1 MGGGQVRIVCLGLPD
16 RSDLASRVAE
26 SSNLIGSE
34 VEFAIE
40 VGKGEDVDQGSIDW
54 RGSLSSA
61 NWLVVPSSCALGR
74 KGVRGAWG
82 ASLAFSELEG
92 SKTAM
97 VVEVPSDSTRMN
109 EAWGAVIE
117 RIRQIGVLY
126 LTNEA
131 MVAITKIEKAEGH
144 ELLHEIRKRGM
155 VPLVCSFN
163 PGDGVAE
170 VSHSLGGGLFN
181 VAGGFGEERWLAGF
195 LSRLSTTGHGPSGI
209 ESAARSEYP

>member
-40 VGKGEDVDQGSIDW
+40 VSHGGDVDQGSIDW

-61 NWLVVPSSCALGR
+61 NWLVVSSSCALGG
-74 KGVRGAWG
+74 KGIKGAWG

-97 VVEVPSDSTRMN
+97 VVEVPSDSTRMS

-126 LTNEA
+126 LTSEA
-131 MVAITKIEKAEGH
+131 VNAISKIEKTEGA
-144 ELLHEIRKRGM
+144 ELLNEIRKRGM

-163 PGDGVAE
+163 QGKGVAE
-170 VSHSLGGGLFN
+170 VSHSLGGGFFN
-181 VAGGFGEERWLAGF
+181 AAGRFEEDRWLAGF
-195 LSRLSTTGHGPSGI
+195 LWRLSTTGYGPSGV
-209 ESAARSEYP
+209 EFAARSEYP

>member
-26 SSNLIGSE
+26 SSNQIGSE
-34 VEFAIE
+34 VEFAI
-40 VGKGEDVDQGSIDW
+40 GVDQGQDLDQGLIDW
-54 RGSLSSA
+54 RSSLSSA
-61 NWLVVPSSCALGR
+61 NWLVVSSSCALEE
-74 KGVRGAWG
+74 KGIRGAWG

-126 LTNEA
+126 LTSEA
-131 MVAITKIEKAEGH
+131 VVAISKIENTEGS
-144 ELLHEIRKRGM
+144 ELLDDIRKRGM

-163 PGDGVAE
+163 QGDGVAE
-170 VSHSLGGGLFN
+170 VSHSLGGGFFHL
-181 VAGGFGEERWLAGF
+181 AGGFGEERWLAGF
-195 LSRLSTTGHGPSGI
+195 LWRLSTTGHGPSGI
-209 ESAARSEYP
+209 EFAARSEYP